1 MWNFRLFA
9 KAKYLSNA
17 DISFSQT
24 ATLPSTATF
33 CHIVLDTVS
42 KCKKGVKHECS
53 LKCSQWIYKEFWCRC
68 KTTGHRKGQ
77 EGFFGTHV
85 NEPAVYSCL
94 IYVKEPS
101 HLMGTVLL
109 LMLLAQSKFACY
121 NMGWWVTQ
129 AHSGNYIFDHLRISS
144 HFPIMKNEILKK
156 YVRSNLDFIFWY
168 SEYFPKFACN
178 DMLGQG
184 SFGTCPFAT
193 VCCALCICNC
203 VPCACAQIKLKTF
216 TPNV

>member
-77 EGFFGTHV
+77 EDFFGTHV

-129 AHSGNYIFDHLRISS
+129 AHSGNYIFDHFSISS

-203 VPCACAQIKLKTF
+203 VHCACAQIKLKTF
-216 TPNV
+216 TSNV